1 MKTRSKKGLKTQHH
15 MPPCMIL
22 CGGMG
27 TRLRDVTELLPKPM
41 VPIGTQPIIWHIMKT
56 YATFGVRRF
65 ILCIG
70 YKREIFI
77 DYFLNYHERLTDITV
92 NLSKEKNITY
102 HTSHHSEEDW
112 TVTLAYT
119 GEKTMTGSRVYNAS
133 RYLIDTDEDFF
144 LTYGDAVSN
153 IHIAKLYDYHKSK
166 NKELT
171 LSAIHPSGRFGV
183 MKIVDGKVT
192 NFIEKPHTEKDLING
207 GFMVLK
213 KSFIKK
219 YLTDDQD
226 LIFERNP
233 MCEAVSN
240 NQMAAYVHEGFWQC
254 MDIQREYD
262 YLNELWNTGKAPW
275 KVWS

>member
-1 MKTRSKKGLKTQHH
+1 MKTISQKKSKTQHN

-41 VPIGTQPIIWHIMKT
+41 VPVGAQPIIWHIMKV
-56 YATFGVRRF
+56 YASFGVKRF
-65 ILCIG
+65 ILCLG
-70 YKREIFI
+70 YKKEIII

-92 NLSKEKNITY
+92 NLSKNKNIVY

-119 GEKTMTGSRVYNAS
+119 GDKTMTGGRIYKAS
-133 RYLIDTDEDFF
+133 RYLLDTDEDFF

-153 IHIAKLYDYHKSK
+153 VNIGELYQFHKKSK
-166 NKELT
+166 KELT
-171 LSAIHPSGRFGV
+171 VTSVHPSGRFGI
-183 MKIVDGKVT
+183 MKVNNGKVT
-192 NFIEKPHTEKDLING
+192 QFTEKPRTEKDLING

-213 KSFIKK
+213 KSFVKK
-219 YLTDDQD
+219 YLNDDQN
-226 LIFERNP
+226 LIFERTP
-233 MCEAVSN
+233 MYDAVRN

-262 YLNELWNTGKAPW
+262 YLNELWNSGNAPW
-275 KVWS
+275 KVWK